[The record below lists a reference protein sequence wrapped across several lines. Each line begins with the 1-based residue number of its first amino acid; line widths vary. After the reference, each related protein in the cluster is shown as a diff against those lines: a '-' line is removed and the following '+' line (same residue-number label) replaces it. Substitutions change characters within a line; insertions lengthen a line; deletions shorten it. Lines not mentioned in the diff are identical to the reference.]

1 MSGPEKRSFKLGC
14 RKQSGNKDYLDLF
27 NLIDKDGVT
36 DPHALAAAFQRMHP
50 NAFPDNTGRYLMK
63 IILDGLILAK
73 TEKDHFFES
82 LQGIM
87 RAQILSERALEEEA
101 QKQLKKI
108 RKEPATL
115 QQYLIM
121 YLSQRYELNH
131 LSDNNFQKISDK
143 SLIEMQMKAKEVLKR
158 LYHIQDHYSLFEV
171 LKHRLVHSGMIASEE
186 EKERLNDLMLSEMIL
201 IADKSRKSFT
211 SQKLHLLFQ
220 SFFFTH
226 AGDHR
231 SALKTFYELN
241 GLFERNLHLLNHPP
255 MDYLSTIN
263 GILDSMHS
271 LGKYED
277 MAFYINK
284 AKELDQSCYPE
295 FFRYLARKTA
305 AIHQLAALTASG
317 AYKEAVLLIRSF
329 EPDLLTA
336 YSMVDEEKQWE
347 LYFYC
352 SLAYFGVKDL
362 KKAHRYI
369 REITTEG
376 KLQPQL
382 LVCKATRLLNIII
395 HMELDDKEY
404 LEYEVRTYRRA
415 FKQPHHSLLRSE
427 QFILKVVLKW
437 CQRNVSMKRL
447 LLDKNFAGVI
457 ETLKNDRYEK
467 QLLRY
472 FNFLDWLGNRR
483 P

>member
-27 NLIDKDGVT
+27 NLIDKEGIT
-36 DPHALAAAFQRMHP
+36 DPQVLGEEFQRMHP
-50 NAFPDNTGRYLMK
+50 NASPDNTGRYLMK
-63 IILDGLILAK
+63 IILDGLIQSK
-73 TEKDHFFES
+73 TEKDHFFQS

-87 RAQILSERALEEEA
+87 RAHILNERALQDEA

-108 RKEPATL
+108 RKEAATL
-115 QQYLIM
+115 QQYLII
-121 YLSQRYELNH
+121 YLSHRYELNH
-131 LSDNNFQKISDK
+131 LSDGNFQKISDK
-143 SLIEMQMKAKEVLKR
+143 LLIERQMKAKELLKR
-158 LYHIQDHYSLFEV
+158 MYHIQDHYSLFEL
-171 LKHRLVHSGMIASEE
+171 LKYRLVYSGMIASEE
-186 EKERLNDLMLSEMIL
+186 EKKRLNDLMLSEMIL
-201 IADKSRKSFT
+201 IADKSRNSFA

-226 AGDHR
+226 AGDHL
-231 SALKTFYELN
+231 SALKTFHELN
-241 GLFERNLHLLNHPP
+241 SLFERNLHLLDHPP

-263 GILDSMHS
+263 GMLDSMHS
-271 LGKYED
+271 LGKYTD

-305 AIHQLAALTASG
+305 AIHQLAALTANG
-317 AYKEAVLLIRSF
+317 AYEEAVALIRNF

-336 YSMVDEEKQWE
+336 YSMVDEEKQWK

-369 REITTEG
+369 HEITTEG

-395 HMELDDKEY
+395 HMEQQDKEY

-415 FKQPHHSLLRSE
+415 FKQPDHALLQSE

-437 CQRNVSMKRL
+437 CQRNVSLKRL
-447 LLDKNFAGVI
+447 SLDKDFMSTI
-457 ETLKNDRYEK
+457 ETLKKDRYEK

-472 FNFLDWLGNRR
+472 FNFLDWLGNRK
-483 P
+483 

>member
-1 MSGPEKRSFKLGC
+1 
-14 RKQSGNKDYLDLF
+14 
-27 NLIDKDGVT
+27 
-36 DPHALAAAFQRMHP
+36 
-50 NAFPDNTGRYLMK
+50 MK

-87 RAQILSERALEEEA
+87 RAHILNERALEEEA

-171 LKHRLVHSGMIASEE
+171 LKHRLVHSGMIGSEE

-201 IADKSRKSFT
+201 IADKSKNSFT

-263 GILDSMHS
+263 GMLDSMHS
-271 LGKYED
+271 LGKYTD
-277 MAFYINK
+277 MGFYINK

-305 AIHQLAALTASG
+305 AIHQLAALTANG
-317 AYKEAVLLIRSF
+317 AYEEAVALIRNF

-336 YSMVDEEKQWE
+336 YSMVDEEKQWK

-369 REITTEG
+369 HEITTEG

-395 HMELDDKEY
+395 HMEQQDKEY

-415 FKQPHHSLLRSE
+415 FKQPDHALLQSE

-437 CQRNVSMKRL
+437 CQRNVSLKRL
-447 LLDKNFAGVI
+447 SLDKDFMSTI
-457 ETLKNDRYEK
+457 ETLKKDRYEK

-472 FNFLDWLGNRR
+472 FNFLDWLGNRK
-483 P
+483 